1 MNTNVTSP
9 PPWLEEFR
17 RELMGGLKSQLFTDP
32 VEIFVISQAPRIVAL
47 VVDSDG
53 YPAEGTIRD
62 IDHAIAIDTGATLAT
77 VALDI
82 AVCDIAEPG
91 PAGIRLD
98 APELEEITRRWPDI
112 RWSGDVDLFSGT
124 Q

>member
-1 MNTNVTSP
+1 MA
-9 PPWLEEFR
+9 
-17 RELMGGLKSQLFTDP
+17 GLKWQLFTDP
-32 VEIFVISQAPRIVAL
+32 VEIFVISQSPRIVAL

-53 YPAEGTIRD
+53 FPAEGTIRD
-62 IDHAIAIDTGATLAT
+62 IDHAIAATSHASVET

-91 PAGIRLD
+91 PAGVRLD

-112 RWSGDVDLFSGT
+112 GWSGDVNLFSGT